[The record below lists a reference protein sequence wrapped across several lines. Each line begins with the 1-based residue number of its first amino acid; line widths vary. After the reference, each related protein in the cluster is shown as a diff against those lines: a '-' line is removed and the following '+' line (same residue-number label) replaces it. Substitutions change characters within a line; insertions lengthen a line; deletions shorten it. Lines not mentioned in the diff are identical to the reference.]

1 MTPTGWLV
9 ILTHPLEPLKKSIA
23 PSAKPKIEGK
33 KVKERKGYEIVLG
46 ELQTMR
52 KPTL

>member
-1 MTPTGWLV
+1 MTPTGWLM
-9 ILTHPLEPLKKSIA
+9 ILMHSLKTLKKSFA

-33 KVKERKGYEIVLG
+33 RVKERKGYEIVLG